1 MFKTIKT
8 KLKTVNFVQN
18 TACKIKIIFTFVCF
32 SKIIATFACFFCLA
46 ELFCNFK
53 NKIKI

>member
-18 TACKIKIIFTFVCF
+18 TACKIKTIFTFACF
-32 SKIIATFACFFCLA
+32 SKIIATFACFFAWQSFFAIL
-46 ELFCNFK
+46 K
-53 NKIKI
+53 TK